1 MADSY
6 EDKVRALTPAKAI
19 AIGVYGES
27 VASYR
32 YRTLAEST
40 PDQADRNVFAAM
52 AAEEH
57 GHHAR
62 LKTLADDHFPGG
74 DFVLTPEDKELII
87 VGPRM
92 IEITDRKSRDEA
104 LAMIYESERLT
115 GRFYAVLHES
125 LADPAITPLMK
136 EMADECFEHAEQI
149 ARLRADS
156 PG

>member
-1 MADSY
+1 MPDTY
-6 EDKVRALTPAKAI
+6 QDKVRALTPAKAV

-32 YRTLAEST
+32 YRTLADNTPEES
-40 PDQADRNVFAAM
+40 DRNVFAAM

-57 GHHAR
+57 GHHQR
-62 LKTLADDHFPGG
+62 LKALADSHFPGG

-92 IEITDRKSRDEA
+92 IEVTDRDSRDRA
-104 LAMIYESERLT
+104 LEMIYESERLT
-115 GRFYAVLHES
+115 GRFYAVLYEAFS
-125 LADPAITPLMK
+125 VASVKPLMK

-149 ARLRADS
+149 ARLRADV
-156 PG
+156 PK